1 MLTRTKKDLLPPYFE
16 LHFPFFFSQ
25 VFRHERRQCSLQGK
39 VPRLLPAQ
47 LKGHV
52 SQGCDFRKQPV
63 RGRAVGLCVKRKI
76 TATVFAR
83 YSFLLLP
90 HRSNSCSNLAC
101 AIPEGGPPPG
111 IAQSSR
117 YNMRR
122 QSTTEEILIARGFRR
137 ESTTEDIMRC
147 RNFRR
152 QSQVVTSS
160 HSLPHLQTN
169 EREERDICVQKVQ
182 KCIRNSGSR
191 YNEED
196 ERRRGIDKTFL
207 LSAKR
212 SNLAR
217 GKERK
222 RVGWGRNGG
231 STKIRFFMNG

>member
-1 MLTRTKKDLLPPYFE
+1 MHLITHIQKILPLCFE
-16 LHFPFFFSQ
+16 LHFTFFFSQ

-63 RGRAVGLCVKRKI
+63 RGRAVGLFVKRKI

-83 YSFLLLP
+83 FSFLLLP
-90 HRSNSCSNLAC
+90 HRSNSCSNLAY

-152 QSQVVTSS
+152 QSQVVTS

-169 EREERDICVQKVQ
+169 EREEREIYVQ

-196 ERRRGIDKTFL
+196 ERRRGID
-207 LSAKR
+207 
-212 SNLAR
+212 
-217 GKERK
+217 
-222 RVGWGRNGG
+222 
-231 STKIRFFMNG
+231 

>member
-1 MLTRTKKDLLPPYFE
+1 MRSAPHYTYTQQKYCRCCFE
-16 LHFPFFFSQ
+16 LHFTFFFSQ

-63 RGRAVGLCVKRKI
+63 RGRAVGLFVKRKI

-83 YSFLLLP
+83 FSFLLLP
-90 HRSNSCSNLAC
+90 HRSNSCSNLAY

-160 HSLPHLQTN
+160 HFHCH
-169 EREERDICVQKVQ
+169 ICKLTKGKYEIYMFRKFRSAFVIQAA
-182 KCIRNSGSR
+182 
-191 YNEED
+191 
-196 ERRRGIDKTFL
+196 GIMK
-207 LSAKR
+207 KM
-212 SNLAR
+212 
-217 GKERK
+217 K
-222 RVGWGRNGG
+222 GG
-231 STKIRFFMNG
+231 EG